1 MILINPEIKIDK
13 MKLPQMLQEIIKQLE
28 EYEKE
33 NKWIMYE
40 GTFEGLDTLAKSFLL
55 KGKIT
60 EEQYETLLKKYG
72 GYLWQYMI

>member
-13 MKLPQMLQEIIKQLE
+13 NKLPQMLQEIIKQLE

-33 NKWIMYE
+33 SKWIMYD
-40 GTFEGLDTLAKSFLL
+40 GKFETLESVGKSLL
-55 KGKIT
+55 LEGKIT

-72 GYLWQYMI
+72 GYV